1 MIHHVVHAVIHALV
15 VHFAVVHG
23 AVVDCP
29 TGAA

>member
-1 MIHHVVHAVIHALV
+1 MIHHIVHAVIHALM

-23 AVVDCP
+23 AVVDGL